1 MVKQYLSEIGR
12 KGGSV
17 SSLRKKLAA
26 KEREAKKKKL
36 IKQLAKN
43 RKAKV
48 SDVTIVFTKAWNKL
62 KEEK

>member
-17 SSLRKKLAA
+17 SSLKKKQAA
-26 KEREAKKKKL
+26 VAREAKKKKL

-43 RKAKV
+43 RKAKPE
-48 SDVTIVFTKAWNKL
+48 DVKIVLTKAWNEI
-62 KEEK
+62 KEA